1 MTIVR
6 LSVGSAPVRLVSVV
20 HGTDIAELRALI
32 CAAFA
37 IPTAPDTA
45 PVALIASDTGV
56 LVPLSVA
63 CAHPG
68 CLTAPAYGVLCV
80 GGELRQDADAG
91 APAPQELAGVPRA
104 VSDGVVRQV
113 PADRVRAPAPAD
125 PAPRAPGAGEDAAVA
140 KLVHLI
146 VKFSKLL
153 ETSGRLSEREAA
165 VVSGLAERRDTVV
178 LAAYTVAA
186 TAQDAEYLADLVRGV
201 AADFLSVKTED
212 PSSFDG
218 PAEHDTAARL
228 LHAIDEMFC
237 RNLLDMDKCRYLQTL
252 VLYKDPA
259 VFAAFDVFADDED
272 VDELFDTLLHVA
284 ARDDG
289 GDGGGGGDDDDD
301 DDDESG
307 DDGAVAPAPQ
317 NARYLQSPDR
327 AAGPGRSVAT
337 ETIPEGDEES
347 ASSDDDDD
355 EPEELQLFRGA
366 ICREVDDL
374 LTAGQL
380 PAVAA
385 KAVLVALQNEGLE
398 EATSIDVALCRLARA
413 AYDVYSIDGDR
424 GELRNALLDACS
436 AYGAAA
442 GAAPAPAAA
451 AAADEAEGP
460 SLAGVDAEAKLNVL
474 RECIAWLMN
483 SGTIDESHAKA
494 LLRLTLEDDARV
506 NGALEAYGRGGAL
519 EDFLA
524 SLAALAKHGAA
535 AADRPPP
542 PPAAAGPAAAAAPPA
557 PPAEADVALKAADPA
572 GAEAP
577 DAEALRELSELIACL
592 VDDGKLAGE
601 ELAHLERLVASRDA
615 RLLAAYDVYVDGQD
629 VDDLVDTV
637 MRVAKRERKLSNPPP
652 VEANP
657 GDAPPQPAKG
667 HDFASVFGDIAAEC
681 LNDVEAAALQLC
693 VARKD
698 PDLSAVLEVYRVTG
712 DKLDLQDSL
721 KRVARKTIDATIAAG
736 IPEEGEAAETDP
748 AR

>member
-1 MTIVR
+1 M
-6 LSVGSAPVRLVSVV
+6 
-20 HGTDIAELRALI
+20 
-32 CAAFA
+32 
-37 IPTAPDTA
+37 
-45 PVALIASDTGV
+45 
-56 LVPLSVA
+56 
-63 CAHPG
+63 
-68 CLTAPAYGVLCV
+68 
-80 GGELRQDADAG
+80 
-91 APAPQELAGVPRA
+91 PRA
-104 VSDGVVRQV
+104 VSDGVVRGV
-113 PADRVRAPAPAD
+113 PADRVRAPAPAE
-125 PAPRAPGAGEDAAVA
+125 PAPPAPGAGEDAAVA

-289 GDGGGGGDDDDD
+289 GDGDDDDD
-301 DDDESG
+301 DSG

-317 NARYLQSPDR
+317 NVRYLQSPDR

-442 GAAPAPAAA
+442 GAAPAPAP
-451 AAADEAEGP
+451 AADAAEGP

-657 GDAPPQPAKG
+657 GDAPPRAHEEVKQPTPPRVHSDPTLDRAGAPPLRAPPLPPLAVPGAGSFATSIFGAPVLEPGVVSCDDASHESEASSTASVARSRSDPSLASQDSESDAPASKRPCQRPPRQTPRERWSEVARSVLLAHGVDPGGGGASPPGPAAPPVVYVAAHAFAKG
-667 HDFASVFGDIAAEC
+667 RVSP
-681 LNDVEAAALQLC
+681 EAAARFHEAPTPPAPSRSLQ
-693 VARKD
+693 
-698 PDLSAVLEVYRVTG
+698 
-712 DKLDLQDSL
+712 
-721 KRVARKTIDATIAAG
+721 
-736 IPEEGEAAETDP
+736 
-748 AR
+748 